1 MVQFFSGII
10 LVTVA
15 ADLKDTEGD
24 GCLVLASI
32 SAQLAGFLWNILYLT
47 RNMTQFIISEH
58 KKVSHDIYNCSAWAD
73 FFMRSGSSC

>member
-1 MVQFFSGII
+1 MVQFFSGIV

-32 SAQLAGFLWNILYLT
+32 SAQLA
-47 RNMTQFIISEH
+47 
-58 KKVSHDIYNCSAWAD
+58 
-73 FFMRSGSSC
+73 